1 MKTRIETDRI
11 IRQVR
16 QLNIQLNH
24 LVDNN
29 NNYSSIEITYDEDKE
44 SFYIKTDWEGK
55 IETKVVNV
63 YADSVELA
71 IAELVRELILLPKF
85 N

>member
-44 SFYIKTDWEGK
+44 SFHIKTDWEGK